1 MEIDTNVDTDRVELE
16 CPALNTH
23 LGVISRPSQA
33 AADEIFRRNCKN
45 SLPFFAKNVLGY
57 KDISAVHEDM
67 WSFYLQKRSEG
78 FRKFLFLIP
87 RNHLKTTFWSISY
100 PIWKLLNKPDNRILL
115 ANAVWDNAR
124 TFLRSIKGQYDTNT
138 KFRDLFG
145 DWQGDVWTNDNII
158 VDRRRNKVIKEP
170 SITTVGVEKSV
181 TSQHYDT
188 LIFDDLVERVNVNSP
203 AGRDSVKSWIQ
214 DAFNLVETGFD
225 EKGKPHDSEIIM
237 LGTRYDDD
245 DAYGWVMD
253 ELSEDWAIYVRQVIE
268 DGKIIFPEKF
278 TQKYIESLKASL
290 GSSLFASQYY
300 NSPIDEET
308 AIFKRSTFKYVKDLN
323 MIDGK
328 PMSIDN
334 FYWIMSVD
342 PAYGTDKKA
351 DQSAIIV
358 SAFHQPTGTLYIK
371 YSWAGRPG
379 AEGLN
384 REIIKTMKMFPQVR
398 KLGIETNASQA
409 GNVMSLRALAMFHD
423 LQLPIYELKP
433 QITGQATDSKTRRI
447 TQALQP
453 FIETGKVIFVG
464 RHPDLEMQL
473 SRFPKGKLDDAID
486 ALSYQIF
493 MVPMGRAVLKN
504 AQEKRRKHLRRS
516 NTASGYVSLTGRKS
530 Y

>member
-1 MEIDTNVDTDRVELE
+1 
-16 CPALNTH
+16 
-23 LGVISRPSQA
+23 
-33 AADEIFRRNCKN
+33 
-45 SLPFFAKNVLGY
+45 
-57 KDISAVHEDM
+57 M
-67 WSFYLQKRSEG
+67 WSFYLEKRKQK

-87 RNHLKTTFWSISY
+87 RNHLKTTFWSISF

-124 TFLRSIKGQYDTNT
+124 TFLRSIKGQYDTNV

-145 DWQGDVWTNDNII
+145 DFQGDVWTNDNII
-158 VDRRRNKVIKEP
+158 VSKRKNRVIKEP
-170 SITTVGVEKSV
+170 SVTTVGVEKSV

-203 AGRDSVKSWIQ
+203 SGRDGVKSWIQ

-225 EKGKPHDSEIIM
+225 ENGKPHDSEIIM

-245 DAYGWVMD
+245 DAYGWIMENLSD
-253 ELSEDWAIYVRQVIE
+253 EWAIYVRQVIE
-268 DGKIIFPEKF
+268 EGEIIFPEKF
-278 TQKYIESLKASL
+278 TMEYIASLKASL
-290 GSSLFASQYY
+290 GSSLFSSQYY
-300 NSPIDEET
+300 NEPLDEET
-308 AIFKRSTFKYVKDLN
+308 AVFKRATFKWVKDL
-323 MIDGK
+323 DSLTFQEK
-328 PMSIDN
+328 PIKQDEL
-334 FYWIMSVD
+334 YWIMTVD

-358 SAFHQPTGTLYIK
+358 SAFHQQSGTLYVK

-409 GNVMSLRALAMFHD
+409 GNVMSLRALAIFHEMS
-423 LQLPIYELKP
+423 LPIFELKP
-433 QITGQATDSKTRRI
+433 QITGQATNTKTCRI

-453 FIETGKVIFVG
+453 FIETQKVVFVG

-473 SRFPKGKLDDAID
+473 CRFPKGKNDDLVD

-493 MVPMGRAVLKN
+493 MVPMGRTVLRN
-504 AQEKRRKHLRRS
+504 AQEKRRQHLRRS
-516 NTASGYVSLTGRKS
+516 RTATGYVPLTGRKTF
-530 Y
+530 